1 MPMKQFMLNWK
12 AHVKWLLPWPILV
25 RSQTIWPGFTHLTT
39 ALMAWRR
46 KSSLLSLRAILRVK
60 PFQVWTSLKPKQ
72 LSIFLWN
79 LTKKKVKSPFQIC
92 LKSMWKTAKK
102 QEFGNLLRLHGCLLT
117 SLPLQLEI
125 FKEWQL
131 RLRMEPLSESIQQK
145 LTH

>member
-1 MPMKQFMLNWK
+1 MTMKQSMLNWK
-12 AHVKWLLPWPILV
+12 EQVKWQLLWPILV
-25 RSQTIWPGFTHLTT
+25 RSQTIWQGFTHLTT

-60 PFQVWTSLKPKQ
+60 LFQVWTSLKPKQ
-72 LSIFLWN
+72 RSIFLWN
-79 LTKKKVKSPFQIC
+79 LTKKKGKLPFQIC

-117 SLPLQLEI
+117 SLPLLPEI